1 MKLYSDSEL
10 PAHGDVVAAREFI
23 APYLPPT
30 PMIRAHFLSQQLGFD
45 YWVKCENAQPVGAF
59 KVRGGVNLLG
69 NLDESVKQR
78 GVVTASTGNHGQSI
92 AFAGGLFGIPVTIY
106 APERNANPTK
116 MEAMRALG
124 ADVRLFGRDFDE
136 ARGEVERVAA
146 VENRR
151 YVHSGN
157 EPFLIAG
164 VGTIGLEIADFLPDV
179 EVIIVPVGGGSGAC
193 GVALAVKEQRPE
205 VRIVGVQSASAPACR
220 EAWKSGRLEVEYAM
234 DTEHEGLATRVPF
247 AMTMQL
253 MWELLDDFL
262 LVTDEEI
269 NAAIPLLARH
279 TRQLAEGAG
288 AASTAA
294 AVKLQEQLQGKKV
307 AGVLSGGNLPLQR
320 LAGLLAGDES
330 SSGTAAPDAS

>member
-1 MKLYSDSEL
+1 MKLYPDHEL
-10 PAHGDVVAAREFI
+10 PTRDDVVAAHRFI
-23 APYLPPT
+23 GPYLPPT
-30 PMIRAHFLSQQLGFD
+30 PLVRAHSLSQQLGFE

-69 NLDESVKQR
+69 NLDGGAKR
-78 GVVTASTGNHGQSI
+78 LGVVTASTGNHGQSI
-92 AFAGGLFGIPVTIY
+92 AYAGGLFEIPVIVY
-106 APERNANPTK
+106 APERNVNPMK
-116 MEAMRALG
+116 MKAMRDLG

-146 VENRR
+146 SEGLR

-157 EPFLIAG
+157 EPLLIAG
-164 VGTIGLEIADFLPDV
+164 VGTIGLEIAGALPDV

-193 GVALAVKEQRPE
+193 GIALAMKEQRPE

-220 EAWKSGRLEVEYAM
+220 EAWKTGNLQVECAM
-234 DTEHEGLATRVPF
+234 NTEHEGLATRVPF

-269 NAAIPLLARH
+269 NEAVRLLARH

-288 AASTAA
+288 AAATAA
-294 AVKLQEQLQGKKV
+294 ALKLREELRGKRV
-307 AGVLSGGNLPLQR
+307 AGVLSGGNLPLAR
-320 LAGLLAGDES
+320 LAGLFAGSES
-330 SSGTAAPDAS
+330 